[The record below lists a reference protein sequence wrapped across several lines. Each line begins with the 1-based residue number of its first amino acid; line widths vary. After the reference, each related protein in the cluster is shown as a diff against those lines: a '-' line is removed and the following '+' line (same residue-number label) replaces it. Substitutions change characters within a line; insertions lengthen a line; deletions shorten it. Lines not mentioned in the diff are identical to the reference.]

1 MEPQTSYSAFREGS
15 FGAGSITIHND
26 THATWEWR
34 RTTCVANTTSAQTY
48 FERTGE
54 ASTCRTIPDISAQA
68 MEPVDVAI
76 FRRDVD
82 VCPNKLAG
90 TAARTGASQTPYIP
104 ESSTTALSIALVAIL
119 LLWLATSVAL
129 IRALKTTRD
138 LRMRIYRSP
147 RLLST
152 DEDEFNDGE
161 FSAVG
166 LKDFNTL

>member
-1 MEPQTSYSAFREGS
+1 
-15 FGAGSITIHND
+15 
-26 THATWEWR
+26 
-34 RTTCVANTTSAQTY
+34 
-48 FERTGE
+48 
-54 ASTCRTIPDISAQA
+54 